1 MERFDKGEDYTA
13 FWDDVLSGDSF
24 NEEDIAEMQRFLE
37 IQHKHRP
44 LDNPRSYEIIGD
56 FDDDLPF

>member
-13 FWDDVLSGDSF
+13 FWDDVLAGDSF
-24 NEEDIAEMQRFLE
+24 NEEDIVEMQRFLE

-44 LDNPRSYEIIGD
+44 LDNPRSYELIGD

>member
-1 MERFDKGEDYTA
+1 MERFDKGEEYTA
-13 FWDDVLSGDSF
+13 FWDDVLGEDNF
-24 NEEDIAEMQRFLE
+24 TEEDIVEMQRFLE

-56 FDDDLPF
+56 FNDDLPF